1 MLSEVWSISTL
12 TILLENWK
20 GQKKV
25 CFPLDVL
32 CVGSQRRISNKGW
45 HQEGPNREM
54 NVSYE
59 RPMELPEC

>member
-1 MLSEVWSISTL
+1 MKHFYFNHFVGK
-12 TILLENWK
+12 LERT
-20 GQKKV
+20 KKSV
-25 CFPLDVL
+25 FPTLDVL

>member
-12 TILLENWK
+12 TILK
-20 GQKKV
+20 IGKDKKKV
-25 CFPLDVL
+25 FPTLNVL

-54 NVSYE
+54 NVSYA